1 MDEVPG
7 SMGTSAGFALR
18 LGQTIFSSASLIFM
32 SFGGQF
38 YSYTSFG
45 NIVVTDINYKIIFKV
60 KPCNTYFHQQ
70 RLLLHADDRPIAMLQ
85 DKLMTE
91 HKRWKVYKGD
101 STAKSD
107 MIFSTKTA
115 KVIQTSKTDVHV
127 LLENKKR
134 NKDACDFMIKV
145 ALIAIVDATRSS
157 TMTNKIVEVVTDGVI
172 ETALGGFGM

>member
-1 MDEVPG
+1 MCVRLMAQPKDETTSVPVCVIG
-7 SMGTSAGFALR
+7 S
-18 LGQTIFSSASLIFM
+18 QFM
-32 SFGGQF
+32 EPNPLEVIVDTNSR
-38 YSYTSFG
+38 G

-134 NKDACDFMIKV
+134 NKDSAFMIKV
-145 ALIAIVDATRSS
+145 ALIAIVES
-157 TMTNKIVEVVTDGVI
+157 TKG
-172 ETALGGFGM
+172 APR